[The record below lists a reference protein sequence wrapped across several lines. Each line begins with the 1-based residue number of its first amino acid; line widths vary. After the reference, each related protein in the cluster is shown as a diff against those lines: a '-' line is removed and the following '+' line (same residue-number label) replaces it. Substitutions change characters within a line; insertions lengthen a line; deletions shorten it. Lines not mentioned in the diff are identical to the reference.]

1 MEIKRYITSRPEAS
15 TSIDRY
21 IIISTDSYSRTSID
35 EAIPIDRGELVTK
48 VTSDMF
54 DTINHGEEIS
64 DDTYATIVRHQF
76 KLQCLADRLKKIEN
90 ITATLKDKWRRGDEP
105 MRDITGTWFNKSR
118 E

>member
-1 MEIKRYITSRPEAS
+1 MEIQRYITNRPETS
-15 TSIDRY
+15 TSIDKY

-35 EAIPIDRGELVTK
+35 EAIPIDRGELVT
-48 VTSDMF
+48 SDMS
-54 DTINHGEEIS
+54 DKINHGEEIS